1 MTDPSFGQLTSSPT
15 HSPTRRVALGVG
27 GAVVASGMAVLW
39 WFVVPEAAD
48 STGGLQAAA
57 IRYGHP
63 ATWALL
69 ALLGLLIAVGA
80 PRRMRSVVGALS
92 AACYAAFLAGLVL

>member
-1 MTDPSFGQLTSSPT
+1 MTDPSGNEFTSAPT
-15 HSPTRRVALGVG
+15 HSPTRRVALG

-69 ALLGLLIAVGA
+69 ALLGVLVAVDA
-80 PRRMRSVVGALS
+80 PARVRTMVGVLS
-92 AACYAAFLAGLVL
+92 IACYAAFLAGLLL